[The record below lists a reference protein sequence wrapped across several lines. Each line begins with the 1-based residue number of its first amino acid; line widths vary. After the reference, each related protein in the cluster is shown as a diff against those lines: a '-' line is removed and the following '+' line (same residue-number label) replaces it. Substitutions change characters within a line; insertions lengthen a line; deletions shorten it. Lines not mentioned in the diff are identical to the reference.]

1 MGRDATDT
9 DGESVLGAPDTEL
22 GEGGTLRWVARLS
35 TYEQPARLNQ
45 TAVTDTTCVDD
56 PTYLSLQCLLRDLK
70 GLKLMEDLV

>member
-9 DGESVLGAPDTEL
+9 DGDSVLGTPDTEL

-45 TAVTDTTCVDD
+45 TAVTDTACVDG

-70 GLKLMEDLV
+70 GLKLIEDLV